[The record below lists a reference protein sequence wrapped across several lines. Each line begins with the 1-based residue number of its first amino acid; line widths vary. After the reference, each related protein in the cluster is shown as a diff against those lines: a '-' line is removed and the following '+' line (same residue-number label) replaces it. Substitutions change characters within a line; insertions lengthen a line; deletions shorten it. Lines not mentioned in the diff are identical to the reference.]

1 MKTNF
6 VIKTLAIQVIA
17 LLTTVCGFSQETPQ
31 LSDAEIASV
40 AVVANQIDVDYAKIA
55 TERSTNP
62 EVLEFAKTMIADHNA
77 IIEQAVALVT
87 KLGVTPKDNA
97 VSQSLQKQ
105 SVETTKTLKVA
116 TGKAFDKAYVD
127 NEVAYHK
134 AVIDAVKTVLIP
146 QSQNAEL
153 KALLETALPI
163 LETHLGH
170 AEMTQ
175 KKMSKS

>member
-6 VIKTLAIQVIA
+6 VIKTIAIQVIA
-17 LLTTVCGFSQETPQ
+17 LFTTVCGFAQEAPQ
-31 LSDAEIASV
+31 LTDAEIASV
-40 AVVANQIDVDYAKIA
+40 AVVANQIDIDYAKIA
-55 TERSTNP
+55 IERSKNAD
-62 EVLEFAKTMIADHNA
+62 VREFANTMIADHNA
-77 IIEQAVALVT
+77 IIEMAVALVT

-97 VSQSLQKQ
+97 VSQSLLKQ
-105 SVETTKTLKVA
+105 SVETTKTLKA
-116 TGKAFDKAYVD
+116 ANGKAFDKAYVD

-134 AVIDAVKTVLIP
+134 AVIGAVKTVLIP

-170 AEMTQ
+170 AEMAQ
-175 KKMSKS
+175 SKMSK

>member
-6 VIKTLAIQVIA
+6 IIKTLAIQVIA
-17 LLTTVCGFSQETPQ
+17 LFIYVSGVAQDTPKLT
-31 LSDAEIASV
+31 DAEIASV
-40 AVVANQIDVDYAKIA
+40 AVVANQIDVDYAKLAIN
-55 TERSTNP
+55 RSQNA
-62 EVLEFAKTMIADHNA
+62 EVREFANTMIADHNA

-87 KLGVTPKDNA
+87 KLGVVPKDNA
-97 VSQSLQKQ
+97 VSQSLLQQ
-105 SVETTKTLKVA
+105 ATETTKKLNVA
-116 TGKAFDKAYVD
+116 KGRAFDKTYID

-163 LETHLGH
+163 LEIHLAH
-170 AEMTQ
+170 AEMAQ
-175 KKMSKS
+175 KQISK